1 MKERK
6 QKIFDEP
13 KTCPQKNR
21 TESEGY
27 VGGQTFIWIT
37 ENNRIDNTNQ
47 NGYGLLEMILS
58 PSNLNKA
65 YQSVKRNK
73 GTGGVDKME
82 VKSLGGYLVQHKD
95 SLINDILKGNYRPNP
110 VRRVEIPKD
119 GGKKR
124 SLGIPTV
131 VDRVFQQAISQ
142 ELSKLYEPQFS
153 DYSYGFRPRRS
164 AHKALKQC
172 REYITEG
179 YGYAVDM
186 DLEKFFDTVNHSK
199 LMEIL
204 SRTVKDGRVL
214 SLIHHYLNAG
224 IQIGRTFEP
233 SKEGVPQGGPLSPL
247 LSNIMLNELDKELE
261 KRGHK
266 FVRYADDFLI
276 LCKSKHSSER
286 VMQSITTFIENKL
299 YLKVN
304 REKSQTAYIGKIKF
318 LGYSFYKI
326 KGEGRLRAH
335 PKSIA
340 KMKAKIKELTSRS
353 NGWGNERR
361 KESLSQYI
369 KGWVQYYKLADM
381 KSLLLRIDEWYRRR
395 LRMVLWKQW
404 KRIRTKQANLVKL
417 GIKKS
422 KAWEWSNTRKG
433 YWHIAKSFILSTS
446 ISNKRLQKAG
456 YVFLSD
462 YYLKVRIVN

>member
-1 MKERK
+1 MNGRM
-6 QKIFDEP
+6 QKIFDES
-13 KTCPQKNR
+13 KTWSQKNR
-21 TESEGY
+21 TESDGY

-37 ENNRIDNTNQ
+37 ENNAVHNPNH

-65 YQSVKRNK
+65 YLSVKRNK
-73 GTGGVDKME
+73 GAGGVDQME
-82 VKSLGGYLVQHKD
+82 VESLDDYLVKHKD
-95 SLINDILKGNYRPNP
+95 RLINDILDGKYRPNA

-124 SLGIPTV
+124 NLGIPTV
-131 VDRVFQQAISQ
+131 VDRVIQQAISE

-153 DYSYGFRPRRS
+153 AYSYGFRSRRN
-164 AHKALKQC
+164 AHQALKQC
-172 REYITEG
+172 KKYITEG

-199 LMEIL
+199 LMEML
-204 SRTVKDGRVL
+204 SRTVKDSRVL
-214 SLIHHYLNAG
+214 SLIHRYLNAG
-224 IQIGRTFEP
+224 VQTGQNFEP

-247 LSNIMLNELDKELE
+247 LSNIVLNELDKELE
-261 KRGHK
+261 RREHK

-276 LCKSKHSSER
+276 LCKSKRSSER
-286 VMQSITTFIENKL
+286 VMQSITNFIEKKL

-304 REKSQTAYIGKIKF
+304 REKSQVVPIRRIKF
-318 LGYSFYKI
+318 LGYSFYKT
-326 KGEGRLRAH
+326 KGKGRLRVH

-369 KGWVQYYKLADM
+369 RGWVNYYKLADM

-395 LRMVLWKQW
+395 LRMVFWKQW
-404 KRIRTKQANLVKL
+404 KRTRTKQTNLVKL
-417 GIKKS
+417 GVKKS

-433 YWHIAKSFILSTS
+433 YWHIAKSFILSTT
-446 ISNKRLQKAG
+446 ISNERLRKAG

-462 YYLKVRIVN
+462 YYQAVRIVN